1 MQNDTFQQK
10 QIATEI
16 NRAINQGFSID
27 THRDAELLVNQN
39 YNWDDLNKFKE
50 ELNNS
55 VLQFVCQVNEIIT
68 SPDVI
73 NNLGEHKE
81 HFGKLV
87 NVFFTDVNEFSNRV
101 KDLRVQHEHLTGPLK
116 DLNEYNLYNRIA
128 INYHSLY
135 TELSALV
142 TPTLSEL
149 IMTISDV
156 ANTPIEQQPANIPE

>member
-10 QIATEI
+10 QITTEI

-27 THRDAELLVNQN
+27 THEDAELLINQN
-39 YNWDDLNKFKE
+39 YSWDDLNKFKE
-50 ELNNS
+50 ELGNS
-55 VLQFVCQVNEIIT
+55 VLQFVYQVNEIIT
-68 SPDVI
+68 SPNVI

-81 HFGKLV
+81 HFSKLV
-87 NVFFTDVNEFSNRV
+87 NVFFTDINEFSNRV
-101 KDLRVQHEHLTGPLK
+101 MSLRVQHEHLTGPIK

-149 IMTISDV
+149 VMTISDV
-156 ANTPIEQQPANIPE
+156 ANIPVEQQQTNNQE